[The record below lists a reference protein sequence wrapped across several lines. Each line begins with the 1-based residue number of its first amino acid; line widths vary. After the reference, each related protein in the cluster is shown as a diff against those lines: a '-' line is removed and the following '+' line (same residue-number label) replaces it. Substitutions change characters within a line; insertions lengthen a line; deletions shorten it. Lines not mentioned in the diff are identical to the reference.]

1 MITDNLRETNS
12 IIKVIGVGGG
22 GSNAVNFMF
31 NQGIEGVN
39 FAICN
44 TDAQALDASPVA
56 TKIQLGPEISK
67 GLGAGSLPDVGRQAA
82 LESLNEVVTFLSNNT
97 HMVFITAGMGGGT
110 GTGAAPVIAKAAKE
124 MGILTVGIVTLPFKF
139 EGPKRKKHA
148 DEGLE
153 ELKKHVD
160 SIIIISN
167 DKVRTIYGDLKM
179 REAFSKADNVLTTAA
194 KGIAELITKP
204 LEVNVDFADVKTVM
218 SQSGVA
224 LMGSALGRG
233 NNRAI
238 EAVTE
243 ALNSPLLSDNDIKG
257 ARNILF
263 SVTYG
268 KNAEISM
275 DELAEI
281 TDYIMEEVGEN
292 TDLFWGHGF
301 DDNLEDELQVTIVA
315 TGFNQRGK
323 QEGYTEQDVKK
334 INFDNSALHE
344 SSNYKE
350 EEEVVDYMDMK
361 LKKVEP
367 LSSQTESVEK
377 FSLQDEPIVK
387 KVNLNMND
395 DNSIDLETITEKTF
409 DDYQNEISN
418 NTSSEIVFKSEHN
431 DIDDML
437 NFKTKSNV
445 GVQPNPELISEGK
458 ARLQNVQK
466 EELKSLN
473 FTKSNI
479 NDLENQPA
487 FMRRTTQFE
496 DFQHSSES
504 SVSQLSVS
512 NDEQQPVI
520 RQNNSYLWGNVD

>member
-44 TDAQALDASPVA
+44 TDAQALDASPVP

-110 GTGAAPVIAKAAKE
+110 GTGAAPIIAKAAKE
-124 MGILTVGIVTLPFKF
+124 MGLLTVGIVTLPFKF
-139 EGPKRKKHA
+139 EGPKRKKYA

-153 ELKKHVD
+153 ELKKYVD

-224 LMGSALGRG
+224 LMGSAFGKG

-257 ARNILF
+257 ARNVLF

-268 KNAEISM
+268 KKAEISM

-301 DDNLEDELQVTIVA
+301 DDNLDDELQVTIVA
-315 TGFNQRGK
+315 TGFNHK
-323 QEGYTEQDVKK
+323 TNTINTANDNVKK
-334 INFDNSALHE
+334 LNFDLLKT
-344 SSNYKE
+344 KE
-350 EEEVVDYMDMK
+350 ETSLLHDEVEVDYMDMK
-361 LKKVEP
+361 LKNIENP
-367 LSSQTESVEK
+367 TIENNSYEK
-377 FSLQDEPIVK
+377 FTLQENEPIQ
-387 KVNLNMND
+387 KVNFTLND
-395 DNSIDLETITEKTF
+395 DRSIELETISEKTF
-409 DDYQNEISN
+409 EDNNAEI
-418 NTSSEIVFKSEHN
+418 TIETQSEIIFKSEKN
-431 DIDDML
+431 EIDDML

-445 GVQPNPELISEGK
+445 GAQSNPELIKEGK
-458 ARLQNVQK
+458 TRLQNIQK
-466 EELKSLN
+466 EELKALN
-473 FTKSNI
+473 FNKTSI

-504 SVSQLSVS
+504 NVSQFSVG
-512 NDEQQPVI
+512 NDEQQPII
-520 RQNNSYLWGNVD
+520 RPNNSYLWGNVD